1 MTSVLIYGSMT
12 SGMPIVTDTFNY
24 EIVELLKTGK
34 IGVIRTDTIYGIVGR
49 ADDEAA
55 VQRIYNVKKRDDH
68 KPPIVLI
75 ATIDH
80 MYDQPDES
88 TRSVVKSVWPGRT
101 SLIVKSPSAP
111 QWLLRGQDT
120 LAYRLPADVPLR
132 QLISLTGPLVAPSAN
147 PQSLEPATS
156 IQQAIDFFG
165 DLVDFYVNGGE
176 VIDTAPS
183 QLLRINSDGALE
195 RLR

>member
-1 MTSVLIYGSMT
+1 MTDNF
-12 SGMPIVTDTFNY
+12 SG
-24 EIVELLKTGK
+24 EIIDLLRAGK
-34 IGVIRTDTIYGIVGR
+34 IGVIRTDTLYGIVGR

-75 ATIDH
+75 ATIDN

-88 TRSVVKSVWPGRT
+88 VQAVVKSVWPGRT

-132 QLISLTGPLVAPSAN
+132 QLISLAGPLVAPSAN
-147 PQSLEPATS
+147 PQSQEPATS
-156 IQQAIDFFG
+156 IQQAIDYFG
-165 DLVDFYVNGGE
+165 DAVDFYVDDGK

-183 QLLRINSDGALE
+183 QLLRINSDGAVE